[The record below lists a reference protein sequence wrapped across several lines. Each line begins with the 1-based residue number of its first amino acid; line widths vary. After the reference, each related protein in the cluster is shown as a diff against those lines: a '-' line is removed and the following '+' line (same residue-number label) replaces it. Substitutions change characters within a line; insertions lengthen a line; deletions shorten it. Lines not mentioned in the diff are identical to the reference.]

1 METVVLLSCVK
12 KKLDVP
18 AIAKEIYISDFF
30 QKAFEYAES
39 LRPGKIFILSAKY
52 QLLSPERMI
61 EPYELTLNNMG
72 VADRRKWANQVIEQL
87 RCKAD
92 LKNDKFIFLA
102 GQKYREFL
110 VPAIN
115 NYEVPMQG
123 LQIGKQLGWLK
134 RKIENGN
141 M

>member
-1 METVVLLSCVK
+1 MKTVILISCVK
-12 KKLDVP
+12 KKLSVP

-30 QKAFEYAES
+30 QKACRYAES
-39 LRPGKIFILSAKY
+39 LCPDKIFILSAKY
-52 QLLSPERMI
+52 QLLLPEQKI

-72 VADRRKWANQVIEQL
+72 VADRKKWARDVIEQL
-87 RCKAD
+87 SRHTD

-102 GQKYREFL
+102 GQRYREFL
-110 VPAIN
+110 VPAIS

-134 RKIENGN
+134 REIENEN

>member
-1 METVVLLSCVK
+1 METIILLSCVK
-12 KKLDVP
+12 QKLGIP
-18 AIAKEIYISDFF
+18 AIAKEIYISNFF
-30 QKAFEYAES
+30 QKAFKYAES
-39 LRPGKIFILSAKY
+39 LRPDKIFILSAKY
-52 QLLSPERMI
+52 QLLSPEQRI
-61 EPYELTLNNMG
+61 EPYELTLNKMG
-72 VADRRKWANQVIEQL
+72 VAERRRWASHVIEQL
-87 RCKAD
+87 GYQAD
-92 LKNDKFIFLA
+92 LENDNFIFLA

-134 RKIENGN
+134 GKIDNEN

>member
-30 QKAFEYAES
+30 QKAFKYAQS
-39 LRPGKIFILSAKY
+39 LRPDKIFILSAKY

-72 VADRRKWANQVIEQL
+72 VAERRKWANQVIEQL
-87 RCKAD
+87 RNQAD
-92 LKNDKFIFLA
+92 LENDKFVFLA

-110 VPAIN
+110 VPEIN
-115 NYEVPMQG
+115 NFEVPMQG

-134 RKIENGN
+134 REIENGN